1 MQAGSGEREMREIR
15 RSISF
20 KMRHRRRVAQSFWT
34 QEQESSHLWGETA
47 GHAAG
52 ESVCL

>member
-34 QEQESSHLWGETA
+34 QEQESSRLWGETA
-47 GHAAG
+47 GHAG